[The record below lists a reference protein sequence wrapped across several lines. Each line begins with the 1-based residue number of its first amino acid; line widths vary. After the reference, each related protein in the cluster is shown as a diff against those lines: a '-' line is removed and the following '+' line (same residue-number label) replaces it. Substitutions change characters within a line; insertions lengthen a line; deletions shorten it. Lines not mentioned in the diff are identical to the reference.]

1 MTQLR
6 RSWYRSAREKH
17 LRTQP
22 IGLQPTPLRHLVVQA
37 PGAPESNRCNRQH
50 HPGQLPVTDFLDHL
64 HHCVT
69 PSWLASHACDTSLLA
84 SHMPLGLSEN
94 PAILRVV
101 GHKNVG
107 LEDTY
112 VVPQFLLV
120 TVHLRFPPMFL
131 PCHQRQSFPDAL
143 VPGGRYGS
151 SL

>member
-101 GHKNVG
+101 GHKN
-107 LEDTY
+107 ERIRTKR
-112 VVPQFLLV
+112 
-120 TVHLRFPPMFL
+120 TVRIARKRV
-131 PCHQRQSFPDAL
+131 RQL
-143 VPGGRYGS
+143 GGRASRTEGVRTINPAD
-151 SL
+151 